1 MVLLFQSKYGK
12 EKIVLKKLKKLGISF
27 LTSLMVVITGIGQGF
42 INADQTLPQLDLEA
56 KSAIAVDA
64 KTGQIIYAKDD
75 KQTYPV
81 ASMSKLLTAYI
92 LLQAIHKGEITWET
106 RVTPTATEVDISN
119 NTELTNVPLQEG
131 HSYTIRQLYQ
141 AMLVGSA
148 NAATMLIGN
157 AISGTQTK
165 FIDKMRET
173 AKSLEITDAKIYSAN
188 GLTAKYLGDEIY
200 PNTDENAEN
209 EFSVRDMAI
218 ISQKLIKEYPEI
230 LETTKLTK
238 IDFNDNGEITT
249 VNNTNE
255 LLQDDS
261 NLEVDG
267 LKTGTSDAAGYCFA
281 STTNKDGHRI
291 ITVIAGA
298 KDNDARFDQT
308 KNLLNYIYNNY
319 DYLAISTNQALRQ
332 DVKVKYGKQSS
343 ISTIIGNDL
352 SLWVPKNTRAKAL
365 QIKLTPKSST
375 IEAPIKQGE
384 TVGDYQITIAGNLGF
399 IDGSTDLKTKALA
412 ANSVEGINIL
422 IKWWQ
427 MLSDAI

>member
-1 MVLLFQSKYGK
+1 M
-12 EKIVLKKLKKLGISF
+12 LKKLKKLVISI
-27 LTSLMVVITGIGQGF
+27 LTSLIIVTGVGQLSL
-42 INADQTLPQLDLEA
+42 IKADQTLPQLDLEA
-56 KSAIAVDA
+56 KSAIAIDA

-92 LLQAIHKGEITWET
+92 LLQAIHEGKITWET
-106 RVTPTATEVDISN
+106 KVTPTVTEVDISN
-119 NTELTNVPLQEG
+119 NTELTNVPLKEG
-131 HSYTIRQLYQ
+131 HSYTIKQLYQ

-173 AKSLEITDAKIYSAN
+173 AKSLGITDAKIYSAN

-261 NLEVDG
+261 HLEVDG

-319 DYLAISTNQALRQ
+319 DYLAVSTNQALRQ

-343 ISTIIGNDL
+343 VSAIIGNDL
-352 SLWVPKNTRAKAL
+352 SLWVPKNIKERAL
-365 QIKLTPKSST
+365 QIKLIPKSST

-384 TVGDYQITIAGNLGF
+384 VVGEYQISVAGNLGF
-399 IDGSTDLKTKALA
+399 IDGSNNLKTKALSD
-412 ANSVEGINIL
+412 NNVEGINIF

-427 MLSDAI
+427 MLTDAI

>member
-1 MVLLFQSKYGK
+1 M
-12 EKIVLKKLKKLGISF
+12 LKKLKKLGISF
-27 LTSLMVVITGIGQGF
+27 LTSLMVVTGIGQGF

-106 RVTPTATEVDISN
+106 RVTPAATEVDISN

-173 AKSLEITDAKIYSAN
+173 AKSLGITDAKIYSAN

-218 ISQKLIKEYPEI
+218 ISQKLIEEYPEI

-343 ISTIIGNDL
+343 ISTIVGNDL
-352 SLWVPKNTRAKAL
+352 SLWVPKNTREKAL

>member
-1 MVLLFQSKYGK
+1 M
-12 EKIVLKKLKKLGISF
+12 LKKLKKLGITI
-27 LTSLMVVITGIGQGF
+27 LTSLIIVTGVGQLSL
-42 INADQTLPQLDLEA
+42 IKADQTLPQLDLEA
-56 KSAIAVDA
+56 KSAIAIDA

-75 KQTYPV
+75 KQIYPV

-92 LLQAIHKGEITWET
+92 LLQAIHEGKITWET
-106 RVTPTATEVDISN
+106 KVTPTVTEVDISN
-119 NTELTNVPLQEG
+119 NTELTNVPLKEG
-131 HSYTIRQLYQ
+131 HSYTIKQLYQ

-173 AKSLEITDAKIYSAN
+173 AKSLGITDAKIYSAN

-261 NLEVDG
+261 HLEVDG

-319 DYLAISTNQALRQ
+319 DYLAISTDRALRQ
-332 DVKVKYGKQSS
+332 NVKVKYGKQGSVPA
-343 ISTIIGNDL
+343 TIGNNL
-352 SLWVPKNTRAKAL
+352 SLWVPKNIKEKAL
-365 QIKLTPKSST
+365 QIKLIPKSST

-384 TVGDYQITIAGNLGF
+384 VVGEYQISVAGNLGS
-399 IDGSTDLKTKALA
+399 IDGSNNLKTKALSD
-412 ANSVEGINIL
+412 NNVEGINIF
-422 IKWWQ
+422 IKWW
-427 MLSDAI
+427 

>member
-1 MVLLFQSKYGK
+1 MF
-12 EKIVLKKLKKLGISF
+12 KKLKKLGVSILS
-27 LTSLMVVITGIGQGF
+27 SLIIVTGVGQLSL
-42 INADQTLPQLDLEA
+42 IKADQTLPQLDLEA
-56 KSAIAVDA
+56 KSAIAIDA

-92 LLQAIHKGEITWET
+92 LLQAIHEGKITWET
-106 RVTPTATEVDISN
+106 KITPTVTEVDISN
-119 NTELTNVPLQEG
+119 NTELTNVPLKEG
-131 HSYTIRQLYQ
+131 HSYTIKQLYQ

-173 AKSLEITDAKIYSAN
+173 AKSLGITDAKIYSAN

-249 VNNTNE
+249 VNNKNE

-261 NLEVDG
+261 HLEVDG

-319 DYLAISTNQALRQ
+319 DYLAISTDRALRQ
-332 DVKVKYGKQSS
+332 NVKVKYGKQGSVPA
-343 ISTIIGNDL
+343 TIGNNL
-352 SLWVPKNTRAKAL
+352 SLWVPKNTKERAL
-365 QIKLTPKSST
+365 QIKLIPKSST

-399 IDGSTDLKTKALA
+399 VDGSTDLKTKALA
-412 ANSVEGINIL
+412 ANGVEGINIF

>member
-1 MVLLFQSKYGK
+1 MF
-12 EKIVLKKLKKLGISF
+12 KKLKKLVISI
-27 LTSLMVVITGIGQGF
+27 LTSLIIVTGVGQLSL
-42 INADQTLPQLDLEA
+42 IKADQTLPQLDLEA
-56 KSAIAVDA
+56 KSAIAIDA

-92 LLQAIHKGEITWET
+92 LLQAIHEGKITWET
-106 RVTPTATEVDISN
+106 KVTPTVTEVDISN
-119 NTELTNVPLQEG
+119 NTELTNVPLKEG
-131 HSYTIRQLYQ
+131 HSYTIKQLYQ

-173 AKSLEITDAKIYSAN
+173 AKSLGITDAKIYSAN

-218 ISQKLIKEYPEI
+218 ISQKLVERYPEV

-261 NLEVDG
+261 HLEVDG

-319 DYLAISTNQALRQ
+319 DYLAISTDRALRQ
-332 DVKVKYGKQSS
+332 NVKVKYGKQGSVPA
-343 ISTIIGNDL
+343 TIGNNL
-352 SLWVPKNTRAKAL
+352 SLWVPKNTREKAL
-365 QIKLTPKSST
+365 QIKLTSKSSA

-384 TVGDYQITIAGNLGF
+384 VVGEYQISVAGNLGF
-399 IDGSTDLKTKALA
+399 IDGSNNLKTKALSD
-412 ANSVEGINIL
+412 NNVEGINIF

>member
-1 MVLLFQSKYGK
+1 MF
-12 EKIVLKKLKKLGISF
+12 KKLKKLVISI
-27 LTSLMVVITGIGQGF
+27 LTSLIIVTGVGQLSL
-42 INADQTLPQLDLEA
+42 IKADQTLPQLDLEA
-56 KSAIAVDA
+56 KSAIAIDA

-92 LLQAIHKGEITWET
+92 LLQAIHEGKITWET
-106 RVTPTATEVDISN
+106 KVTPTVTEVDISN
-119 NTELTNVPLQEG
+119 NTELTNVPLKEG
-131 HSYTIRQLYQ
+131 HSYTIKQLYQ

-173 AKSLEITDAKIYSAN
+173 AKSLGITDAKIYSAN

-261 NLEVDG
+261 HLEVDG

-319 DYLAISTNQALRQ
+319 DYLAVSTNQALRQ

-343 ISTIIGNDL
+343 VSAIIGNDL
-352 SLWVPKNTRAKAL
+352 SLWVPKNTREKAL
-365 QIKLTPKSST
+365 QIKLIPKSST

-384 TVGDYQITIAGNLGF
+384 VVGEYQISVAGNLGF
-399 IDGSTDLKTKALA
+399 IDGSNNLKTKALSD
-412 ANSVEGINIL
+412 NNVEGINIF

>member
-1 MVLLFQSKYGK
+1 MF
-12 EKIVLKKLKKLGISF
+12 KKLKKLGITI
-27 LTSLMVVITGIGQGF
+27 LTSLIIVTGVGQLSL
-42 INADQTLPQLDLEA
+42 IKADQTLPQLDLEA
-56 KSAIAVDA
+56 KSAIAIDA

-92 LLQAIHKGEITWET
+92 LLQAIHEGKITWET
-106 RVTPTATEVDISN
+106 KVTPTVTEVDISN
-119 NTELTNVPLQEG
+119 NTELTNVPLKEG
-131 HSYTIRQLYQ
+131 HSYTIKQLYQ

-173 AKSLEITDAKIYSAN
+173 AKSLGITDAKIYSAN

-230 LETTKLTK
+230 LETK

-261 NLEVDG
+261 HLEVDG

-319 DYLAISTNQALRQ
+319 DYLAVSTNQALRQ

-343 ISTIIGNDL
+343 VSAIIGSDL
-352 SLWVPKNTRAKAL
+352 SLWVPKNTREKAL
-365 QIKLTPKSST
+365 QIKLTSKSSA

-412 ANSVEGINIL
+412 ANSVEGINIF

>member
-1 MVLLFQSKYGK
+1 MF
-12 EKIVLKKLKKLGISF
+12 KKLKKLGISI
-27 LTSLMVVITGIGQGF
+27 LTSLIIVTGVGQLSL
-42 INADQTLPQLDLEA
+42 IKADQTLPQLDLEA
-56 KSAIAVDA
+56 KSAIAIDA

-92 LLQAIHKGEITWET
+92 LLQAIHEGKITWET
-106 RVTPTATEVDISN
+106 KVTPTVTEVDISN
-119 NTELTNVPLQEG
+119 NTELTNVPLKEG
-131 HSYTIRQLYQ
+131 HSYTIKQLYQ
-141 AMLVGSA
+141 AMLIGSA

-173 AKSLEITDAKIYSAN
+173 AKSLGITDAKIYSAN
-188 GLTAKYLGDEIY
+188 GLTAKYLGDERY

-218 ISQKLIKEYPEI
+218 ISQKLVERYPEV

-238 IDFNDNGEITT
+238 VDFNDNGEITT
-249 VNNTNE
+249 INNTNE
-255 LLQDDS
+255 LLQDNS
-261 NLEVDG
+261 NLGIDG

-291 ITVIAGA
+291 ITILAGA

-308 KNLLNYIYNNY
+308 KNLLNYIYDNY
-319 DYLAISTNQALRQ
+319 DYLAISTDRVLRQ
-332 DVKVKYGKQSS
+332 NVKVKYGKQGSVPA
-343 ISTIIGNDL
+343 TIGNNL
-352 SLWVPKNTRAKAL
+352 SLWVPKNIKEKAL
-365 QIKLTPKSST
+365 QIKLIPKSST

-384 TVGDYQITIAGNLGF
+384 VVGEYQISVAGNLGF
-399 IDGSTDLKTKALA
+399 IDGSNNLKTKALSD
-412 ANSVEGINIL
+412 NNVEGINIF

-427 MLSDAI
+427 MLTDAI

>member
-1 MVLLFQSKYGK
+1 MF
-12 EKIVLKKLKKLGISF
+12 KKLKKLGISI
-27 LTSLMVVITGIGQGF
+27 LTSLIIVTGVGQLSL
-42 INADQTLPQLDLEA
+42 IKADQTLPQLDLEA
-56 KSAIAVDA
+56 KSAIAIDA

-92 LLQAIHKGEITWET
+92 LLQAIHEGKITWET
-106 RVTPTATEVDISN
+106 KVTPTVTEVDISN
-119 NTELTNVPLQEG
+119 NTELTNVPLKEG
-131 HSYTIRQLYQ
+131 HSYTIKQLYQ

-148 NAATMLIGN
+148 NAATMLIVN

-173 AKSLEITDAKIYSAN
+173 AKSLGITDAKIYSAN

-249 VNNTNE
+249 VNNKNE

-261 NLEVDG
+261 HLEVDG

-319 DYLAISTNQALRQ
+319 DYLAISTDRALRQ
-332 DVKVKYGKQSS
+332 NVKVKYGKQSS
-343 ISTIIGNDL
+343 VPATIGNNL
-352 SLWVPKNTRAKAL
+352 SLWVPKNTKERAL
-365 QIKLTPKSST
+365 QIKLIPKSST

-384 TVGDYQITIAGNLGF
+384 VVGEYQISVAGNLGF
-399 IDGSTDLKTKALA
+399 IDGSNNLKTKALSD
-412 ANSVEGINIL
+412 NNVEGINIF

-427 MLSDAI
+427 MLTEVI

>member
-1 MVLLFQSKYGK
+1 MF
-12 EKIVLKKLKKLGISF
+12 KKLKKLGISI
-27 LTSLMVVITGIGQGF
+27 LTSLIIVTGVGQLSL
-42 INADQTLPQLDLEA
+42 IKADQTLPQLDLEA
-56 KSAIAVDA
+56 KSAIAIDA

-75 KQTYPV
+75 KQKYPV

-92 LLQAIHKGEITWET
+92 LLQAIHEGKITWET
-106 RVTPTATEVDISN
+106 KVTPTVTEVDISN
-119 NTELTNVPLQEG
+119 NTELTNVPLKEG
-131 HSYTIRQLYQ
+131 HSYTIKQLYQ

-165 FIDKMRET
+165 FIDKMREN
-173 AKSLEITDAKIYSAN
+173 AKSLGITDAKIYSAN

-218 ISQKLIKEYPEI
+218 ISQKLIEKYPEI

-238 IDFNDNGEITT
+238 VDFNDNGEITT
-249 VNNTNE
+249 VSNTNE
-255 LLQDDS
+255 LLQDNS
-261 NLEVDG
+261 NLGIDG

-291 ITVIAGA
+291 ITILAGA

-319 DYLAISTNQALRQ
+319 DYLAISTDRALRQ
-332 DVKVKYGKQSS
+332 NVKVKYGKQSS
-343 ISTIIGNDL
+343 VPATIGNNL
-352 SLWVPKNTRAKAL
+352 SLWVPKNTKEKAL
-365 QIKLTPKSST
+365 QIKLIPKSST

-384 TVGDYQITIAGNLGF
+384 VVGEYQISVAGNLGF
-399 IDGSTDLKTKALA
+399 IDGSNNLKTKALSD
-412 ANSVEGINIL
+412 NNVEGINIF

-427 MLSDAI
+427 VLTEVI

>member
-1 MVLLFQSKYGK
+1 MF
-12 EKIVLKKLKKLGISF
+12 KKLKKLGVSILS
-27 LTSLMVVITGIGQGF
+27 SLIIVTGVGQLSL
-42 INADQTLPQLDLEA
+42 IKADQTLPQLDLEA
-56 KSAIAVDA
+56 KSAIAIDA

-92 LLQAIHKGEITWET
+92 LLQAIHEGKITWET
-106 RVTPTATEVDISN
+106 KVTPTVTEVDISN
-119 NTELTNVPLQEG
+119 NTELTNVPLKEG
-131 HSYTIRQLYQ
+131 HSYTIKQLYQ

-173 AKSLEITDAKIYSAN
+173 AKSLGITDAKIYSAN

-218 ISQKLIKEYPEI
+218 ISQKLIEKYPEI
-230 LETTKLTK
+230 LEMTKLTK
-238 IDFNDNGEITT
+238 VDFNDNGEITT
-249 VNNTNE
+249 VSNTNE
-255 LLQDDS
+255 LLQDNS
-261 NLEVDG
+261 NLGIDG

-291 ITVIAGA
+291 ITILAGA

-319 DYLAISTNQALRQ
+319 DYLAISTDRALRQ
-332 DVKVKYGKQSS
+332 NVKVKYGKQSS
-343 ISTIIGNDL
+343 VPATIGNNL
-352 SLWVPKNTRAKAL
+352 SLWVPKNTKERAL
-365 QIKLTPKSST
+365 QIKLIPKSST

-399 IDGSTDLKTKALA
+399 VDGSTDLKTKALA
-412 ANSVEGINIL
+412 ANGVEGINIF

>member
-1 MVLLFQSKYGK
+1 MVLLFQRKYGK

-27 LTSLMVVITGIGQGF
+27 LTSLMVVTGIGQGL
-42 INADQTLPQLDLEA
+42 IKADQTLPQLDLEA

-92 LLQAIHKGEITWET
+92 LLQAIHKGEVTWET
-106 RVTPTATEVDISN
+106 KVTPTATEVDISN

-173 AKSLEITDAKIYSAN
+173 AKSLRITDAKIYSAN

-218 ISQKLIKEYPEI
+218 ISQKLIEEYPEI

-343 ISTIIGNDL
+343 VSTIIGNDL
-352 SLWVPKNTRAKAL
+352 SLWVPKNTREKAL

-412 ANSVEGINIL
+412 ANSVEGINIF

-427 MLSDAI
+427 MLTDAI

>member
-1 MVLLFQSKYGK
+1 MVLLFQRKYGK

-27 LTSLMVVITGIGQGF
+27 LTSLMVVTGIGQGF
-42 INADQTLPQLDLEA
+42 IKADQTLPQLDLEA

-92 LLQAIHKGEITWET
+92 LLQAIHEGKITWET
-106 RVTPTATEVDISN
+106 KVTPTVTEVDISN
-119 NTELTNVPLQEG
+119 NTELTNVPLKEG
-131 HSYTIRQLYQ
+131 HSYTIKQLYQ

-165 FIDKMRET
+165 FINKMRET
-173 AKSLEITDAKIYSAN
+173 AKSLGITDAKIYSAN

-261 NLEVDG
+261 HLEVDG

-291 ITVIAGA
+291 ITILAGA

-319 DYLAISTNQALRQ
+319 DYLAISTDRALRQ
-332 DVKVKYGKQSS
+332 NVKVKYGKQSS
-343 ISTIIGNDL
+343 VPATIGNNL
-352 SLWVPKNTRAKAL
+352 SLWVPKNTKEKAL
-365 QIKLTPKSST
+365 QIKLIPKSST

-384 TVGDYQITIAGNLGF
+384 VVGEYQISVAGNLGF
-399 IDGSTDLKTKALA
+399 IDGSNNLKTKALSD
-412 ANSVEGINIL
+412 NNVEGINIF

-427 MLSDAI
+427 VLTEVI

>member
-1 MVLLFQSKYGK
+1 MF
-12 EKIVLKKLKKLGISF
+12 KKLKKLGISI
-27 LTSLMVVITGIGQGF
+27 LTSLIIVTGVGQLSL
-42 INADQTLPQLDLEA
+42 IKADQTLPQLDLEA
-56 KSAIAVDA
+56 KSAIAIDA

-81 ASMSKLLTAYI
+81 ASMSKLLTACI
-92 LLQAIHKGEITWET
+92 LLQAIHEGKITWET
-106 RVTPTATEVDISN
+106 KVTPTVTEVDISN

-173 AKSLEITDAKIYSAN
+173 AKSLRITDAKIYSAN

-261 NLEVDG
+261 HLEVDG

-291 ITVIAGA
+291 ITILAGA

-319 DYLAISTNQALRQ
+319 DYLAISTDRALRQ
-332 DVKVKYGKQSS
+332 NVKVKYGKQSS
-343 ISTIIGNDL
+343 VPATIGNNL
-352 SLWVPKNTRAKAL
+352 SLWVPKNTKEKAL
-365 QIKLTPKSST
+365 QIKLIPKSST

-384 TVGDYQITIAGNLGF
+384 VVGEYQISVAGNLGF
-399 IDGSTDLKTKALA
+399 IDGSNNLKTKALSD
-412 ANSVEGINIL
+412 NNVEGINIF

-427 MLSDAI
+427 VLTEVI

>member
-1 MVLLFQSKYGK
+1 MF
-12 EKIVLKKLKKLGISF
+12 KKLKKLVISI
-27 LTSLMVVITGIGQGF
+27 LTSLIIVTGVGQLSL
-42 INADQTLPQLDLEA
+42 IKADQTLPQLDLEA
-56 KSAIAVDA
+56 KSAIAIDA

-92 LLQAIHKGEITWET
+92 LLQAIHEGKITWET
-106 RVTPTATEVDISN
+106 KVTPTVTEVDISN
-119 NTELTNVPLQEG
+119 NTELTNVPLKEG
-131 HSYTIRQLYQ
+131 HSYTIKQLYQ

-173 AKSLEITDAKIYSAN
+173 AKSLGITDAKIYSAN
-188 GLTAKYLGDEIY
+188 GLTAKYLDDEKY

-218 ISQKLIKEYPEI
+218 ISQKLIEKYPEI

-238 IDFNDNGEITT
+238 VDFNDNGEITT
-249 VNNTNE
+249 ISNTNE
-255 LLQDDS
+255 LLQDNS
-261 NLEVDG
+261 NLGIDG

-319 DYLAISTNQALRQ
+319 DYLAVSTNQALRQ
-332 DVKVKYGKQSS
+332 NVKVKYGKQGSVPA
-343 ISTIIGNDL
+343 TIGNNL
-352 SLWVPKNTRAKAL
+352 SLWVPKNTKEKAL
-365 QIKLTPKSST
+365 QIKLIPKSST

-384 TVGDYQITIAGNLGF
+384 VVGEYQISVAGNLGF
-399 IDGSTDLKTKALA
+399 IDGSNNLKTKALSD
-412 ANSVEGINIL
+412 NNVEGINIF

-427 MLSDAI
+427 MLTEVI

>member
-1 MVLLFQSKYGK
+1 MF
-12 EKIVLKKLKKLGISF
+12 KKLKKLGISI
-27 LTSLMVVITGIGQGF
+27 LTSLIIVTGVGQLSL
-42 INADQTLPQLDLEA
+42 IKADQTLPQLDLEA
-56 KSAIAVDA
+56 KSAIAIDA

-92 LLQAIHKGEITWET
+92 LLQAIHEGKITWET
-106 RVTPTATEVDISN
+106 KVTPTVTEVDISN
-119 NTELTNVPLQEG
+119 NTELTNVPLKEG
-131 HSYTIRQLYQ
+131 HSYTIKQLYQ

-173 AKSLEITDAKIYSAN
+173 AKSLGITDAKIYSAN
-188 GLTAKYLGDEIY
+188 GLTAKYLDDEKY
-200 PNTDENAEN
+200 SNTDENAEN

-218 ISQKLIKEYPEI
+218 ISQKLIEKYPEI

-238 IDFNDNGEITT
+238 VDFNDNGEITT
-249 VNNTNE
+249 ISNTNE
-255 LLQDDS
+255 LLQDNS
-261 NLEVDG
+261 NLGIDG

-281 STTNKDGHRI
+281 STTNNAGHRI

-319 DYLAISTNQALRQ
+319 DYLAVSTNQALRQ

-343 ISTIIGNDL
+343 VSAIIENDL
-352 SLWVPKNTRAKAL
+352 SLWVPKNTREKAL
-365 QIKLTPKSST
+365 QIKLTSKSSA

-412 ANSVEGINIL
+412 ANSVEGINIF

-427 MLSDAI
+427 MLTDAI

>member
-1 MVLLFQSKYGK
+1 MF
-12 EKIVLKKLKKLGISF
+12 KKLKKLGISI
-27 LTSLMVVITGIGQGF
+27 LTSLIIVTGVGQLSL
-42 INADQTLPQLDLEA
+42 IKADQTLPQLDLEA
-56 KSAIAVDA
+56 KSAIAIDA

-92 LLQAIHKGEITWET
+92 LLQTIHEGKITWET
-106 RVTPTATEVDISN
+106 KVTPTVTEVDISN
-119 NTELTNVPLQEG
+119 NTELTNVPLKEG
-131 HSYTIRQLYQ
+131 HSYTIKQLYQ

-173 AKSLEITDAKIYSAN
+173 AKSLGITDDKIYSAN
-188 GLTAKYLGDEIY
+188 GLTAKYLGDERY

-261 NLEVDG
+261 HLEVDG

-319 DYLAISTNQALRQ
+319 DYLAISTDRALRQ
-332 DVKVKYGKQSS
+332 NVKVKYGKQGSVPA
-343 ISTIIGNDL
+343 TIGNNL
-352 SLWVPKNTRAKAL
+352 SLWVPKNIKEKAL
-365 QIKLTPKSST
+365 QIKLIPKSST

-384 TVGDYQITIAGNLGF
+384 VVGEYQISIAGNLGF

-412 ANSVEGINIL
+412 ANSVEGINIF

>member
-1 MVLLFQSKYGK
+1 MF
-12 EKIVLKKLKKLGISF
+12 KKLKKLGISI
-27 LTSLMVVITGIGQGF
+27 LTSLIIVTGVGQLSL
-42 INADQTLPQLDLEA
+42 IKADQTLPQLDLEA
-56 KSAIAVDA
+56 KSVIAIDA

-92 LLQAIHKGEITWET
+92 LLQAIHEGKITWET
-106 RVTPTATEVDISN
+106 KVTPTVTEVDISN
-119 NTELTNVPLQEG
+119 NTELTNVPLKEG
-131 HSYTIRQLYQ
+131 HSYTIKQLYQ

-157 AISGTQTK
+157 SISGTQTK
-165 FIDKMRET
+165 FIDKMRKT
-173 AKSLEITDAKIYSAN
+173 AKNLGITDAKIYSAN
-188 GLTAKYLGDEIY
+188 GLTAKYLGDERY

-218 ISQKLIKEYPEI
+218 ISQKLIEKYPEI

-238 IDFNDNGEITT
+238 VDFNDNGEITT
-249 VNNTNE
+249 ISNTNE
-255 LLQDDS
+255 LLQDNS
-261 NLEVDG
+261 NLGIDG

-291 ITVIAGA
+291 ITILAGA

-319 DYLAISTNQALRQ
+319 DYLAISADRALRQ
-332 DVKVKYGKQSS
+332 NVKVKYGEQSS
-343 ISTIIGNDL
+343 VPATIGNNL
-352 SLWVPKNTRAKAL
+352 SLWVPKNTKEKAL
-365 QIKLTPKSST
+365 QIKLIPKSST

-384 TVGDYQITIAGNLGF
+384 VVGDYQISVAGNLGF
-399 IDGSTDLKTKALA
+399 IDGSNNLKTKALSD
-412 ANSVEGINIL
+412 NNVEGINIF

-427 MLSDAI
+427 VLTEVI

>member
-1 MVLLFQSKYGK
+1 MF
-12 EKIVLKKLKKLGISF
+12 KKLKKLGISI
-27 LTSLMVVITGIGQGF
+27 LTSLIIVTGVGQLSL
-42 INADQTLPQLDLEA
+42 IKADQTLPQLDLEA
-56 KSAIAVDA
+56 KSAIAIDA

-81 ASMSKLLTAYI
+81 GSMSKLLTAYI

-173 AKSLEITDAKIYSAN
+173 AKSLGITDAKIYSAN

-218 ISQKLIKEYPEI
+218 ISQKLIEKYPEI

-238 IDFNDNGEITT
+238 VDFNDNGEITT
-249 VNNTNE
+249 VSNTNE
-255 LLQDDS
+255 LLQDNS
-261 NLEVDG
+261 NLGIDG
-267 LKTGTSDAAGYCFA
+267 LTTGTSDAAGYCFA

-291 ITVIAGA
+291 ITILAGA

-319 DYLAISTNQALRQ
+319 DYLAISTDRALRQ
-332 DVKVKYGKQSS
+332 NVKVKYGEQSS
-343 ISTIIGNDL
+343 VPATIGNNL
-352 SLWVPKNTRAKAL
+352 SLWVPKNTKEKAL
-365 QIKLTPKSST
+365 QIKLIPKSST

-384 TVGDYQITIAGNLGF
+384 IVGEYQISVAGNLGF
-399 IDGSTDLKTKALA
+399 IDGSNNLKTKALSD
-412 ANSVEGINIL
+412 NNVEGINIF

-427 MLSDAI
+427 MLTDAI

>member
-1 MVLLFQSKYGK
+1 MF
-12 EKIVLKKLKKLGISF
+12 KKLKKLGISI
-27 LTSLMVVITGIGQGF
+27 LTSLIIVTGVGQLSL
-42 INADQTLPQLDLEA
+42 IKADQTLPQLDLEA
-56 KSAIAVDA
+56 KSAIAIDA

-92 LLQAIHKGEITWET
+92 LLQAIHEGKITWET
-106 RVTPTATEVDISN
+106 KVTPTVTEVDISN
-119 NTELTNVPLQEG
+119 NTELTNVPLKEG
-131 HSYTIRQLYQ
+131 HSYTIKQLYQ

-173 AKSLEITDAKIYSAN
+173 AKSLGITDAKIYSAN

-249 VNNTNE
+249 VNNKNE

-261 NLEVDG
+261 HLEVDG

-319 DYLAISTNQALRQ
+319 DYLAISTDRALRQ
-332 DVKVKYGKQSS
+332 NVKVKYGKQGSVPA
-343 ISTIIGNDL
+343 TIGNNL
-352 SLWVPKNTRAKAL
+352 SLWVPKNTKEKAL
-365 QIKLTPKSST
+365 QIKLIPKSST

-384 TVGDYQITIAGNLGF
+384 VVGEYQISVAGNLGF
-399 IDGSTDLKTKALA
+399 IDGSNNLKTKALSD
-412 ANSVEGINIL
+412 NNVEGINIF

-427 MLSDAI
+427 MLTEVI

>member
-1 MVLLFQSKYGK
+1 MF
-12 EKIVLKKLKKLGISF
+12 KKLKKLGISI
-27 LTSLMVVITGIGQGF
+27 LTSLIIVTGVGQLSL
-42 INADQTLPQLDLEA
+42 IKADQTLPQLDLDA
-56 KSAIAVDA
+56 KSAIAIDA

-92 LLQAIHKGEITWET
+92 LLQAIHEGKITWET
-106 RVTPTATEVDISN
+106 KVTPTVTEVDISN
-119 NTELTNVPLQEG
+119 NTELTNVPLKEG
-131 HSYTIRQLYQ
+131 HSYTIKQLYQ

-148 NAATMLIGN
+148 NAATMLIVN

-173 AKSLEITDAKIYSAN
+173 AKSLGITDAKIYSAN

-249 VNNTNE
+249 VNNKNE

-261 NLEVDG
+261 HLEVDG

-319 DYLAISTNQALRQ
+319 DYLAISTDRALRQ
-332 DVKVKYGKQSS
+332 NVKVKYGKQGSVPA
-343 ISTIIGNDL
+343 TIGNNL
-352 SLWVPKNTRAKAL
+352 SLWVPKNTKEKAL
-365 QIKLTPKSST
+365 QIKLIPKSST

-399 IDGSTDLKTKALA
+399 VDGSTDLKTKALA
-412 ANSVEGINIL
+412 ANGVEGINIF

>member
-1 MVLLFQSKYGK
+1 MF
-12 EKIVLKKLKKLGISF
+12 KKLKKLGVSILS
-27 LTSLMVVITGIGQGF
+27 SLIIVTGVGQLSL
-42 INADQTLPQLDLEA
+42 IKADQTLPQLDLEA
-56 KSAIAVDA
+56 KSAIAIDA

-92 LLQAIHKGEITWET
+92 LLQAIHEGKITWET
-106 RVTPTATEVDISN
+106 KVTPTVTEVDISN
-119 NTELTNVPLQEG
+119 NTELTNVPLKEG
-131 HSYTIRQLYQ
+131 HSYTIKQLYQ

-148 NAATMLIGN
+148 NVATMLIGN

-173 AKSLEITDAKIYSAN
+173 AKSLGITDAKIYSAN

-261 NLEVDG
+261 HLEVDG

-291 ITVIAGA
+291 ITILAGA
-298 KDNDARFDQT
+298 KDNDARFNQT

-319 DYLAISTNQALRQ
+319 DYLAISTDRALRQ
-332 DVKVKYGKQSS
+332 NVKVKYGKQGSVPA
-343 ISTIIGNDL
+343 TIGNNL
-352 SLWVPKNTRAKAL
+352 SLWVPKNTKERAL
-365 QIKLTPKSST
+365 QIKLIPKSST

-384 TVGDYQITIAGNLGF
+384 VVGEYQISVAGNLGF
-399 IDGSTDLKTKALA
+399 IDGSNNLKTKALSD
-412 ANSVEGINIL
+412 NNVEGINIF

-427 MLSDAI
+427 MLTEVI

>member
-1 MVLLFQSKYGK
+1 MF
-12 EKIVLKKLKKLGISF
+12 KKLKKLVISI
-27 LTSLMVVITGIGQGF
+27 LTSLIIVTGVGQLSL
-42 INADQTLPQLDLEA
+42 IKADQTLPQLDLEA
-56 KSAIAVDA
+56 KSAIAIDA
-64 KTGQIIYAKDD
+64 KTGQIIYTKDD

-92 LLQAIHKGEITWET
+92 LLQAIHEGKITWET
-106 RVTPTATEVDISN
+106 KVTPTVTEVDISN
-119 NTELTNVPLQEG
+119 NTELTNVPLKEG
-131 HSYTIRQLYQ
+131 HSYTIKQLYQ

-157 AISGTQTK
+157 SISGTQTK
-165 FIDKMRET
+165 FIDKMRKT
-173 AKSLEITDAKIYSAN
+173 AKNLGITDAKIYSAN
-188 GLTAKYLGDEIY
+188 GLTAKYLGDERY

-218 ISQKLIKEYPEI
+218 ISQKLIEKYPEI

-238 IDFNDNGEITT
+238 VDFNDNGEITT
-249 VNNTNE
+249 VSNTNE
-255 LLQDDS
+255 LLQDNS
-261 NLEVDG
+261 NLGIDG

-291 ITVIAGA
+291 ITILAGA

-319 DYLAISTNQALRQ
+319 DYLAISTDRALRQ
-332 DVKVKYGKQSS
+332 NVKVKYGKQGSVPA
-343 ISTIIGNDL
+343 TIGNNL
-352 SLWVPKNTRAKAL
+352 SLWVPKNTKEKAL
-365 QIKLTPKSST
+365 QIKLIPKSST

-384 TVGDYQITIAGNLGF
+384 VVGEYQISVAGNLGF
-399 IDGSTDLKTKALA
+399 IDGSNNLKTKALSD
-412 ANSVEGINIL
+412 NNVEGINIF

-427 MLSDAI
+427 MLTEVI

>member
-1 MVLLFQSKYGK
+1 MF
-12 EKIVLKKLKKLGISF
+12 KKLKKLVISI
-27 LTSLMVVITGIGQGF
+27 LTSLIIVTGVGQLSL
-42 INADQTLPQLDLEA
+42 IKADQTLPQLDLEA
-56 KSAIAVDA
+56 KSAIAIDV

-92 LLQAIHKGEITWET
+92 LLQAIHEGKITWET
-106 RVTPTATEVDISN
+106 KVTPTVTEVDISN
-119 NTELTNVPLQEG
+119 NTELTNVPLKEG
-131 HSYTIRQLYQ
+131 HSYTIKQLYQ

-173 AKSLEITDAKIYSAN
+173 AKSLGITDAKIYSAN
-188 GLTAKYLGDEIY
+188 GLTAKYLGDERY

-218 ISQKLIKEYPEI
+218 ISQKLVERYPEV

-238 IDFNDNGEITT
+238 VDFNDNGEITT
-249 VNNTNE
+249 ISNTNE
-255 LLQDDS
+255 LLQDNS
-261 NLEVDG
+261 NLGIDG

-319 DYLAISTNQALRQ
+319 DYLAVSTNQALRQ

-343 ISTIIGNDL
+343 VSAIIGSDL
-352 SLWVPKNTRAKAL
+352 SLWVPKNTREKAL
-365 QIKLTPKSST
+365 QIKLTSKSSA

-412 ANSVEGINIL
+412 ANSVEGINIF

-427 MLSDAI
+427 MLSDVI

>member
-1 MVLLFQSKYGK
+1 MF
-12 EKIVLKKLKKLGISF
+12 KKLKKLVISI
-27 LTSLMVVITGIGQGF
+27 LTSLIIVTGVGQLSL
-42 INADQTLPQLDLEA
+42 IKADQTLPQLDLEA
-56 KSAIAVDA
+56 KSAIAIDA
-64 KTGQIIYAKDD
+64 KTGQIIYSKDD

-92 LLQAIHKGEITWET
+92 LLQAIHERKITWET
-106 RVTPTATEVDISN
+106 KVTPTVTEVDISN
-119 NTELTNVPLQEG
+119 NTELTNVPLKEG
-131 HSYTIRQLYQ
+131 HSYTIKQLYQ

-165 FIDKMRET
+165 FINKMRET
-173 AKSLEITDAKIYSAN
+173 AKSLGITDAKIYSAN
-188 GLTAKYLGDEIY
+188 GLTAKYLGDERY

-218 ISQKLIKEYPEI
+218 ISQKLIEKYPEI

-238 IDFNDNGEITT
+238 VDFNDNGEITT
-249 VNNTNE
+249 VSNTNE
-255 LLQDDS
+255 LLQDNS
-261 NLEVDG
+261 NLGIDG

-291 ITVIAGA
+291 ITILAGA

-319 DYLAISTNQALRQ
+319 DYLAISTDRALRQ
-332 DVKVKYGKQSS
+332 NVKVKYGKQSS
-343 ISTIIGNDL
+343 VPATIGNNL
-352 SLWVPKNTRAKAL
+352 SLWVPKNTKEKAL
-365 QIKLTPKSST
+365 QIKLIPKSST

-384 TVGDYQITIAGNLGF
+384 VVGEYQISVAGNLGF
-399 IDGSTDLKTKALA
+399 IDGSNNLKTKALSD
-412 ANSVEGINIL
+412 NNVEGINIF

-427 MLSDAI
+427 MLTGVI

>member
-1 MVLLFQSKYGK
+1 MF
-12 EKIVLKKLKKLGISF
+12 KKLKKLVISI
-27 LTSLMVVITGIGQGF
+27 LTSLIIVTGVGQLSL
-42 INADQTLPQLDLEA
+42 IKADQTLPQLDLEA
-56 KSAIAVDA
+56 KSAIAIDA

-92 LLQAIHKGEITWET
+92 LLQAIHEGKITWET
-106 RVTPTATEVDISN
+106 KVTPTVTEVDISN
-119 NTELTNVPLQEG
+119 NTELTNVPLKEG
-131 HSYTIRQLYQ
+131 HSYTIKQLYQ

-173 AKSLEITDAKIYSAN
+173 AKSLGITDAKIYSAN

-218 ISQKLIKEYPEI
+218 ISQKLVERYPEV

-238 IDFNDNGEITT
+238 VDFNDNGEITT

-261 NLEVDG
+261 HLEVDG

-319 DYLAISTNQALRQ
+319 DYLAISTDRALRQ
-332 DVKVKYGKQSS
+332 NVKVKYGKQGSVPA
-343 ISTIIGNDL
+343 TIGNNL
-352 SLWVPKNTRAKAL
+352 SLWVPKNIKEKAL
-365 QIKLTPKSST
+365 QIKLIPKSST

-384 TVGDYQITIAGNLGF
+384 VVGEYQISVAGNLGF
-399 IDGSTDLKTKALA
+399 IDGSNNLKTKALSD
-412 ANSVEGINIL
+412 NNVEGINIF

>member
-1 MVLLFQSKYGK
+1 MF
-12 EKIVLKKLKKLGISF
+12 KKLKKLVISI
-27 LTSLMVVITGIGQGF
+27 LTSLIIVTGVGQLSL
-42 INADQTLPQLDLEA
+42 IKADQTLPQLDLEA
-56 KSAIAVDA
+56 KSAIAIDA

-92 LLQAIHKGEITWET
+92 LLQAIHEGKITWET
-106 RVTPTATEVDISN
+106 KVTPTVTEVDISN
-119 NTELTNVPLQEG
+119 NTELTNVPLKEG
-131 HSYTIRQLYQ
+131 HSYTIKQLYQ

-148 NAATMLIGN
+148 NAATMLIVN

-173 AKSLEITDAKIYSAN
+173 AKSLGITDAKIYSAN

-249 VNNTNE
+249 VNNKNE

-261 NLEVDG
+261 HLEVDG

-319 DYLAISTNQALRQ
+319 DYLAISTDRALRQ
-332 DVKVKYGKQSS
+332 NVKVKYGKQSS
-343 ISTIIGNDL
+343 VPATIGNNL
-352 SLWVPKNTRAKAL
+352 SLWVPKNTKERAL
-365 QIKLTPKSST
+365 QIKLIPKSST

-399 IDGSTDLKTKALA
+399 VDGSTDLKTKALA
-412 ANSVEGINIL
+412 ANGVEGINIF

>member
-1 MVLLFQSKYGK
+1 MF
-12 EKIVLKKLKKLGISF
+12 KKLKKLVISI
-27 LTSLMVVITGIGQGF
+27 LTSLIIVTGVGQLSL
-42 INADQTLPQLDLEA
+42 IKADQTLPQLDLEA
-56 KSAIAVDA
+56 KSAIAIDA

-92 LLQAIHKGEITWET
+92 LLQAIHEGKITWET
-106 RVTPTATEVDISN
+106 KVTPTVTEVDISN
-119 NTELTNVPLQEG
+119 NTELTNVPLKEG
-131 HSYTIRQLYQ
+131 HSYTIKQLYQ

-173 AKSLEITDAKIYSAN
+173 AKSLGITDAKIYSAN

-218 ISQKLIKEYPEI
+218 ISQKLIEKYPEI

-238 IDFNDNGEITT
+238 VDFNDNGEITT
-249 VNNTNE
+249 ISNTNE

-261 NLEVDG
+261 HLEVDG

-319 DYLAISTNQALRQ
+319 DYLAISTDRALRQ
-332 DVKVKYGKQSS
+332 NVKVKYGKQSS
-343 ISTIIGNDL
+343 VPATIGNNL
-352 SLWVPKNTRAKAL
+352 SLWVPKNTKEKAL
-365 QIKLTPKSST
+365 QIKLIPKSST

-412 ANSVEGINIL
+412 ANSIEGINIF

>member
-1 MVLLFQSKYGK
+1 MF
-12 EKIVLKKLKKLGISF
+12 KKLKKLVISI
-27 LTSLMVVITGIGQGF
+27 LTSLIIVTGVGQLSL
-42 INADQTLPQLDLEA
+42 IKADQTLPQLDLEA
-56 KSAIAVDA
+56 KSAIAIDA

-92 LLQAIHKGEITWET
+92 LLQVIHEGKITWET
-106 RVTPTATEVDISN
+106 KVTPTVTEVDISN
-119 NTELTNVPLQEG
+119 NTELTNVPLKEG
-131 HSYTIRQLYQ
+131 HSYTIKQLYQ

-173 AKSLEITDAKIYSAN
+173 AKSLGITDAKIYSAN

-238 IDFNDNGEITT
+238 IDFNDNGKITT

-261 NLEVDG
+261 HLEVDG

-319 DYLAISTNQALRQ
+319 DYLAVSTNQALRQ

-343 ISTIIGNDL
+343 VSAIIGNDL
-352 SLWVPKNTRAKAL
+352 SLWVPKNIKERAL
-365 QIKLTPKSST
+365 QIKLIPKSST

-384 TVGDYQITIAGNLGF
+384 VVGEYQISVAGNLGF
-399 IDGSTDLKTKALA
+399 IDGSNNLKTKALSD
-412 ANSVEGINIL
+412 NNVEGINIF

-427 MLSDAI
+427 MLTDAI

>member
-1 MVLLFQSKYGK
+1 MF
-12 EKIVLKKLKKLGISF
+12 KKLKKLGISI
-27 LTSLMVVITGIGQGF
+27 LTSLIIVIGVGQLSL
-42 INADQTLPQLDLEA
+42 IKADQTLPQLDLEA
-56 KSAIAVDA
+56 KSAIAIDA

-92 LLQAIHKGEITWET
+92 LLQAIHEGKITWET
-106 RVTPTATEVDISN
+106 KVTPTVTEVDISN
-119 NTELTNVPLQEG
+119 NTELTNVPLKEG
-131 HSYTIRQLYQ
+131 HSYTIKQLYQ

-173 AKSLEITDAKIYSAN
+173 AKSLGITDAKIYSAN

-249 VNNTNE
+249 ISNTNE
-255 LLQDDS
+255 LLQDNS
-261 NLEVDG
+261 NLGIDG

-291 ITVIAGA
+291 ITILAGA
-298 KDNDARFDQT
+298 KDNNARFDQT

-319 DYLAISTNQALRQ
+319 DYLAISTDRALRQ
-332 DVKVKYGKQSS
+332 NVKVKYGKQGSVPA
-343 ISTIIGNDL
+343 TIGNNL
-352 SLWVPKNTRAKAL
+352 SLWVPKNTKEKAL
-365 QIKLTPKSST
+365 QIKLIPKSST

-384 TVGDYQITIAGNLGF
+384 VVGEYQISVAGNLGF
-399 IDGSTDLKTKALA
+399 IDGSNNLKTKALSD
-412 ANSVEGINIL
+412 NNVEGINIF

-427 MLSDAI
+427 MLTEVI

>member
-1 MVLLFQSKYGK
+1 MF
-12 EKIVLKKLKKLGISF
+12 KKLKKLGISI
-27 LTSLMVVITGIGQGF
+27 LTSLIIVTGVGQLSL
-42 INADQTLPQLDLEA
+42 IKADQTLPQLDLEA
-56 KSAIAVDA
+56 KSAIAIDA

-92 LLQAIHKGEITWET
+92 LLQAIHEGKITWET
-106 RVTPTATEVDISN
+106 KVTPTVTEVDISN
-119 NTELTNVPLQEG
+119 DTELTNVPLKEG

-157 AISGTQTK
+157 AISETQTK

-173 AKSLEITDAKIYSAN
+173 AKSLGITDAKIYSAN

-261 NLEVDG
+261 HLEVDG

-319 DYLAISTNQALRQ
+319 DYLAISTDRALRQ
-332 DVKVKYGKQSS
+332 NVKVKYGKQGSVPA
-343 ISTIIGNDL
+343 TIGNNL
-352 SLWVPKNTRAKAL
+352 SLWVPKNTKEKAL
-365 QIKLTPKSST
+365 QIKLIPKSST

-384 TVGDYQITIAGNLGF
+384 VVGEYQISVAGNLGF
-399 IDGSTDLKTKALA
+399 IDGSNNLKTKALSD
-412 ANSVEGINIL
+412 NNVEGINIF

-427 MLSDAI
+427 MLTEVI

>member
-1 MVLLFQSKYGK
+1 MF
-12 EKIVLKKLKKLGISF
+12 KKLKKLVISI
-27 LTSLMVVITGIGQGF
+27 LTSLIIVTGVGQLSL
-42 INADQTLPQLDLEA
+42 IKADQTLPQLDLEA
-56 KSAIAVDA
+56 KSAIAIDA

-92 LLQAIHKGEITWET
+92 LLQAIHEGKITWET
-106 RVTPTATEVDISN
+106 KVTPTVTEVDISN
-119 NTELTNVPLQEG
+119 NTELTNVPLKEG
-131 HSYTIRQLYQ
+131 HSYTIKQLYQ

-173 AKSLEITDAKIYSAN
+173 AKSLGITDAKIYSAN

-261 NLEVDG
+261 HLEVDG

-319 DYLAISTNQALRQ
+319 DYLAISTDRALRQ
-332 DVKVKYGKQSS
+332 NVKVKYGKQGSVPA
-343 ISTIIGNDL
+343 TIGNNL
-352 SLWVPKNTRAKAL
+352 SLWVPKNIKEKAL
-365 QIKLTPKSST
+365 QIKLIPKSST

-384 TVGDYQITIAGNLGF
+384 VVGEYQISVAGNLGF
-399 IDGSTDLKTKALA
+399 IDGSNNLKTKALSD
-412 ANSVEGINIL
+412 NNVEGINIF

-427 MLSDAI
+427 MLTEVI

>member
-1 MVLLFQSKYGK
+1 MF
-12 EKIVLKKLKKLGISF
+12 KKLKKLVISI
-27 LTSLMVVITGIGQGF
+27 LTSLIIVTGVGQLSL
-42 INADQTLPQLDLEA
+42 IKADQTLPQLDLEA
-56 KSAIAVDA
+56 KSAIAIDA

-92 LLQAIHKGEITWET
+92 LLQAIHEGKITWET
-106 RVTPTATEVDISN
+106 KVTPTVTEVDISN
-119 NTELTNVPLQEG
+119 NTELTNVPLKEE
-131 HSYTIRQLYQ
+131 HSYTIKQLYQ

-148 NAATMLIGN
+148 NAATMLIVN

-173 AKSLEITDAKIYSAN
+173 AKSLGITDAKIYSAN

-249 VNNTNE
+249 VNNKNE

-261 NLEVDG
+261 HLEVDG
-267 LKTGTSDAAGYCFA
+267 LKTGTSDASGYCY
-281 STTNKDGHRI
+281 
-291 ITVIAGA
+291 
-298 KDNDARFDQT
+298 DA
-308 KNLLNYIYNNY
+308 
-319 DYLAISTNQALRQ
+319 
-332 DVKVKYGKQSS
+332 V
-343 ISTIIGNDL
+343 TIFV
-352 SLWVPKNTRAKAL
+352 SR
-365 QIKLTPKSST
+365 
-375 IEAPIKQGE
+375 
-384 TVGDYQITIAGNLGF
+384 
-399 IDGSTDLKTKALA
+399 
-412 ANSVEGINIL
+412 
-422 IKWWQ
+422 
-427 MLSDAI
+427 

>member
-1 MVLLFQSKYGK
+1 MF
-12 EKIVLKKLKKLGISF
+12 KKLKKLGITI
-27 LTSLMVVITGIGQGF
+27 LTSLIIVTGVGQLSL
-42 INADQTLPQLDLEA
+42 IKADQTLPQLDLEA
-56 KSAIAVDA
+56 KSAIAIDA

-92 LLQAIHKGEITWET
+92 LLQAIHEGKITWET
-106 RVTPTATEVDISN
+106 KVTPNVTEVDISN
-119 NTELTNVPLQEG
+119 NTELTNVPLKEG
-131 HSYTIRQLYQ
+131 HSYTIKQLYQ

-173 AKSLEITDAKIYSAN
+173 AKSLGITDAKIYSAN

-261 NLEVDG
+261 HLEVDG

-319 DYLAISTNQALRQ
+319 DYLAISTDRALRQ
-332 DVKVKYGKQSS
+332 NVKVKYGKQGSVPA
-343 ISTIIGNDL
+343 TIGNNL
-352 SLWVPKNTRAKAL
+352 SLWVPKNIKEKAL
-365 QIKLTPKSST
+365 QIKLIPKSST

-384 TVGDYQITIAGNLGF
+384 VVGEYQISVAGNLGF
-399 IDGSTDLKTKALA
+399 IDGSNNLKTKALSD
-412 ANSVEGINIL
+412 NNVEGINIF

>member
-1 MVLLFQSKYGK
+1 MF
-12 EKIVLKKLKKLGISF
+12 KKLKKLVISI
-27 LTSLMVVITGIGQGF
+27 LTSLIIVTGVGQLSL
-42 INADQTLPQLDLEA
+42 IKADQTLPQLDLEA
-56 KSAIAVDA
+56 KSAIAIDA
-64 KTGQIIYAKDD
+64 KTGQIIYTKDD

-92 LLQAIHKGEITWET
+92 LLQAIHEGKITWET
-106 RVTPTATEVDISN
+106 KVTPTVTEVDISN
-119 NTELTNVPLQEG
+119 NTELTNVPLKEG
-131 HSYTIRQLYQ
+131 HSYTIKQLYQ

-173 AKSLEITDAKIYSAN
+173 AKSLGITDAKIYSAN

-261 NLEVDG
+261 HLEVDG

-319 DYLAISTNQALRQ
+319 DYLAISTDRALRQ
-332 DVKVKYGKQSS
+332 NVKVKYGKQGSVPA
-343 ISTIIGNDL
+343 TIGNNL
-352 SLWVPKNTRAKAL
+352 SLWVPKNIKEKAL
-365 QIKLTPKSST
+365 QIKLIPKSST

-384 TVGDYQITIAGNLGF
+384 VVGEYQISVAGNLGF
-399 IDGSTDLKTKALA
+399 IDGSNNLKTKALSD
-412 ANSVEGINIL
+412 NNVEGINIF

>member
-1 MVLLFQSKYGK
+1 MF
-12 EKIVLKKLKKLGISF
+12 KKLKKLGISI
-27 LTSLMVVITGIGQGF
+27 LTSLIIVTGVGQLSL
-42 INADQTLPQLDLEA
+42 IKADQTLPQLDLEA
-56 KSAIAVDA
+56 KSAIAIDA

-81 ASMSKLLTAYI
+81 GSMSKLLTAYI

-173 AKSLEITDAKIYSAN
+173 AKSLGITDAKIYSAN

-218 ISQKLIKEYPEI
+218 ISQKLIEKYPEI

-238 IDFNDNGEITT
+238 VDFNDNGEITT
-249 VNNTNE
+249 VSNTNE
-255 LLQDDS
+255 LLQDNS
-261 NLEVDG
+261 NLGIDG

-291 ITVIAGA
+291 ITILAGA

-319 DYLAISTNQALRQ
+319 DYLAISTDRALRQ
-332 DVKVKYGKQSS
+332 NVKVKYGEQSS
-343 ISTIIGNDL
+343 VPATIGNNL
-352 SLWVPKNTRAKAL
+352 SLWVPKNTKEKAL
-365 QIKLTPKSST
+365 QIKLIPKSST

-384 TVGDYQITIAGNLGF
+384 IVGEYQISVAGNLGF
-399 IDGSTDLKTKALA
+399 IDGSNNLKTKALSD
-412 ANSVEGINIL
+412 NNVEGINIF

-427 MLSDAI
+427 MLTDAI

>member
-1 MVLLFQSKYGK
+1 M
-12 EKIVLKKLKKLGISF
+12 LKKLKKLGISF
-27 LTSLMVVITGIGQGF
+27 LTSLMVVTGIGQGF
-42 INADQTLPQLDLEA
+42 IKADQTLPQLDLEA
-56 KSAIAVDA
+56 KSAIAVNA

-92 LLQAIHKGEITWET
+92 LLQAIHEGKITWKT
-106 RVTPTATEVDISN
+106 KVTPTATEVDISN

-173 AKSLEITDAKIYSAN
+173 AKSLRITDAKIYSAN
-188 GLTAKYLGDEIY
+188 GLTAKYLGNEIY

-261 NLEVDG
+261 NLGIDG

-291 ITVIAGA
+291 ITILAGA

-319 DYLAISTNQALRQ
+319 DYLAISTDRALRQ
-332 DVKVKYGKQSS
+332 NVKVKYGKQGSVPA
-343 ISTIIGNDL
+343 TIGNNL
-352 SLWVPKNTRAKAL
+352 SLWVPKNTKEKAL
-365 QIKLTPKSST
+365 QIKLIPKSST

-384 TVGDYQITIAGNLGF
+384 VVGEYQISVAGNLGF
-399 IDGSTDLKTKALA
+399 IDGSNNLKTKALSD
-412 ANSVEGINIL
+412 NNVEGINIF

-427 MLSDAI
+427 VLTEVI